1 MQYLH
6 QYQELQYVLIILQL
20 HPPEVGS
27 ELLCPRACHDDLV
40 DRPHVDLVLHRHHRQ
55 QLLQVVWRGHHLHR
69 DDKYFTLR
77 AFLPE
82 WLLSTQ
88 LLSRADSD
96 SEV

>member
-27 ELLCPRACHDDLV
+27 ELLHPRACHDGLV
-40 DRPHVDLVLHRHHRQ
+40 HRAHVDLVLHRHHRQ
-55 QLLQVVWRGHHLHR
+55 QLLQVVRRGHHLH
-69 DDKYFTLR
+69 DDDEYFTLR
-77 AFLPE
+77 AFLLE
-82 WLLSTQ
+82 WRLSTR
-88 LLSRADSD
+88 LLSRADSV